1 MKLINCNSAQEILYN
16 VAKLDN
22 INLIQSNFS
31 VTLHDI
37 VRNNYNIDLYEGEVL
52 KIIKKSTLRH
62 VVKPM
67 ETLADISKKYNV
79 KIDTLINLNNL
90 TSKRLFVGQILI
102 IAN

>member
-16 VAKLDN
+16 VTKLDD

-79 KIDTLINLNNL
+79 EIDTLINLNNL

>member
-16 VAKLDN
+16 VTKLDN

-52 KIIKKSTLRH
+52 KIIKKSLG
-62 VVKPM
+62 
-67 ETLADISKKYNV
+67 
-79 KIDTLINLNNL
+79 
-90 TSKRLFVGQILI
+90 KRFLDNCLYALSWTDKLPPIFMRIT
-102 IAN
+102 

>member
-1 MKLINCNSAQEILYN
+1 MT
-16 VAKLDN
+16 KLDN

-79 KIDTLINLNNL
+79 EIDTLINLNNL